1 MKKTNELFASVENA
15 LKGQRD
21 NLKQDLS
28 VLETDHQSRS
38 PATKAR
44 APALTYW
51 LITTGF
57 DKFRSDCRDDN

>member
-44 APALTYW
+44 APGPGA
-51 LITTGF
+51 G
-57 DKFRSDCRDDN
+57 